1 MSDEVKLPGSL
12 KTDARIDSWLSIDA
26 GGTVT
31 IKTGKVEY
39 GQGVMTAVAQVGADE
54 LDVALSRIRVRMAD
68 TGLTVDEKLTAG
80 SGSVEESGTSIRYAA
95 AAARAILLDRA
106 AAALDVPRDT
116 LSVEDGT
123 VRSAAANRQVTY
135 WELMAGKTFNADV
148 TTDTRPK
155 APKDYR
161 IVGSAAPRLDIP
173 AKVFGAPAFLQDM
186 APEGLLHGRVLRPP
200 SYGATLTA
208 IDLAPARAVPG
219 VIEVLRDGIFLGI
232 IADSEAAAVKARDV
246 LAQSCRWD
254 EVAQYPDEDNL
265 YDWMIS
271 QECEDTLVE
280 GGIPVA
286 KPIPDIETPAE
297 AAHTVESIY
306 ARPFQSHAS
315 IGPSAGMARWDGDHL
330 TVWAH
335 SQGIYPL
342 RAALSCAF
350 DMAKEK
356 IRCIHAENAGVYGH
370 NGADDAAMDAAMLA
384 RAVPGRTVRVQ
395 WMRDDEFKW
404 EPYGSG
410 MVMAVQGSIDAA
422 GNVIDWNFDV
432 WSNAH
437 AGRPRAKKETAGFI
451 ACWHRADATPPPK
464 PADNDGK
471 DGGAHR
477 GARPY
482 YDFPKTRIAK
492 HFVKPHPFR
501 VSSLRALGTFGN
513 IFATESMLDELAHEA
528 GLDLIEFRLRHLKDA
543 RARAVLE
550 KVAEMA
556 NWNPASWGKGPG
568 DKKVGQGI
576 AFNRYKNSKCYA
588 AVVFNVD
595 VDEATG
601 VIRTPRAF
609 IAADAGLSINPDGVA
624 NQLEGGLI
632 QAASWTLKEAVR
644 FDPVRIASVDWE
656 SYPIL
661 TFREVP
667 EIETFVF
674 QKTGEKAM
682 GVGEAT
688 QGPTPAAIANGVFTA
703 TGVRLREIPFT
714 PERVKRMM
722 AEAKAAR

>member
-1 MSDEVKLPGSL
+1 MSEEVKLPGSL
-12 KTDARIDSWLSIDA
+12 KTDARIDSWLALDA
-26 GGTVT
+26 AGIVN
-31 IKTGKVEY
+31 IFTGKVEY
-39 GQGVMTAVAQVGADE
+39 GQGVMTAVAQVGAEE
-54 LDVALSRIRVRMAD
+54 LDVALERIRVKMAD
-68 TGLTVDEKLTAG
+68 TGATVDEKLTAG
-80 SGSVEESGTSIRYAA
+80 SGSIEESGAAIRFAA
-95 AAARAILLDRA
+95 AAARAILMDKA

-116 LSVEDGT
+116 LIVEDGT
-123 VRSAAANRQVTY
+123 VKSPATNRQVTY
-135 WELMAGKTFNADV
+135 WDLMGGQKFGAEVTPATKPKSPAD
-148 TTDTRPK
+148 
-155 APKDYR
+155 YH
-161 IVGSAAPRLDIP
+161 IVGRPAPRLDIP
-173 AKVFGAPAFLQDM
+173 AKVFGVRAFIQDM
-186 APEGLLHGRVLRPP
+186 EVAGLLHGRVVFPP
-200 SYGATLTA
+200 SYGAKLKSA
-208 IDLAPARAVPG
+208 DLDAARKVAG
-219 VIEVLRDGIFLGI
+219 VVEVVRDGSFLGI
-232 IADSEAAAVKARDV
+232 VAESEAAAVKARDV
-246 LAQSCRWD
+246 LAAACQW
-254 EVAQYPDEDNL
+254 EEAAQYPDEDNL
-265 YDWMIS
+265 YDWMMS
-271 QECEDTLVE
+271 QECEDTVVE
-280 GGIPVA
+280 GGIPVD
-286 KPIPDIETPAE
+286 KPIPEIVTPAD
-297 AAHTVESIY
+297 AAHTVEAIY

-315 IGPSAGMARWDGDHL
+315 IGPSAGMAQWDGDRL

-350 DMAKEK
+350 DWPKEK

-384 RAVPGRTVRVQ
+384 RAVPGRPVRVQ

-410 MVMAVQGSIDAA
+410 MVMALQASVNKSGDI
-422 GNVIDWNFDV
+422 IDWNFDV

-451 ACWHRADATPPPK
+451 ACWHRENATPA
-464 PADNDGK
+464 PAPVDNNGK

-482 YDFPKTRIAK
+482 YDFPRTRIAK

-528 GLDLIEFRLRHLKDA
+528 GLDLVEFRLRHLKDA
-543 RARAVLE
+543 RARAVVE
-550 KVAEMA
+550 KVAAMA
-556 NWNPASWGKGPG
+556 GWDPKKWGKG
-568 DKKVGQGI
+568 KGQGI

-588 AVVFNVD
+588 AVVFNVE

-601 VIRTPRAF
+601 VIRTPKAF

-632 QAASWTLKEAVR
+632 QAASWTMKEAVR
-644 FDPVRIASVDWE
+644 FDPVRITSVDWE
-656 SYPIL
+656 TYPIL

-674 QKTGEKAM
+674 QRETEKAM

-688 QGPTPAAIANGVFTA
+688 QGPTPAAIANGVFAA

>member
-1 MSDEVKLPGSL
+1 VAEEIKLPGSL
-12 KTDARIDSWLSIDA
+12 KTDARIDSWISIEA
-26 GGTVT
+26 GGTVS
-31 IKTGKVEY
+31 ILTGKVEY
-39 GQGVMTAVAQVGADE
+39 GQGVMTAVAQVGAEE
-54 LDVALSRIRVRMAD
+54 LDVALARIRVKMAD
-68 TGLTVDEKLTAG
+68 TGVTVDEKLTAG
-80 SGSVEESGTSIRYAA
+80 SGSIEESGAAIRYAA
-95 AAARAILLDRA
+95 AAARAILMDKA
-106 AAALDVPRDT
+106 AAALAVPRDT
-116 LSVEDGT
+116 LVVEDGT
-123 VRSAAANRQVTY
+123 VKSPATNRQVTY
-135 WELMAGKTFNADV
+135 WDLMGGRTFDAEVTAD
-148 TTDTRPK
+148 TKPK
-155 APKDYR
+155 SPGDYR
-161 IVGSAAPRLDIP
+161 IVGHAAPRLDIP
-173 AKVFGAPAFLQDM
+173 AKVFGEPAFIQDM
-186 APEGLLHGRVLRPP
+186 AVTGLLHGRVVRPP
-200 SYGATLTA
+200 SYEAKLRSADLDAARKIAGVVEVVRDGAFL
-208 IDLAPARAVPG
+208 G
-219 VIEVLRDGIFLGI
+219 VIAE
-232 IADSEAAAVKARDV
+232 SEAAAVKARAA
-246 LAQSCRWD
+246 LAAACRWE
-254 EVAQYPDEDNL
+254 EVAKYPNEDSL
-265 YDWMIS
+265 YDWMTS
-271 QECEDTLVE
+271 QECEDRLVE
-280 GGIPVA
+280 GGIPVD
-286 KPIPDIETPAE
+286 KPIPDIVTPSG
-297 AAHTVESIY
+297 AAHTVEAIY

-315 IGPSAGMARWDGDHL
+315 IGPSAGMARWDGDEL

-342 RAALSCAF
+342 RAALACAF
-350 DMAKEK
+350 DCPKEK
-356 IRCIHAENAGVYGH
+356 IRCVHAENAGVYGH

-410 MVMAVQGSIDAA
+410 MVMAAQASLDAA
-422 GNVIDWNFDV
+422 GNIIDWNFDV

-451 ACWHRADATPPPK
+451 ACWHRENMTPPPR

-513 IFATESMLDELAHEA
+513 IFAVESMMDELAIEA
-528 GLDLIEFRLRHLKDA
+528 GLDLVEFRLRHLKDA

-550 KVAEMA
+550 KVAAMA
-556 NWNPASWGKGPG
+556 DWNPARWGNGK
-568 DKKVGQGI
+568 GQGI

-588 AVVFNVD
+588 AVVFNVE
-595 VDEATG
+595 VIEATG
-601 VIRTPRAF
+601 AIRTPKAF

-644 FDPVRIASVDWE
+644 FDPVRITSVDWE
-656 SYPIL
+656 TYPIL

-674 QKTGEKAM
+674 QRETEKAM

-688 QGPTPAAIANGVFTA
+688 QGPTPAAIANAVYA
-703 TGVRLREIPFT
+703 AIGVRLREIPFT
-714 PERVKRMM
+714 PERVRKMIS
-722 AEAKAAR
+722 EARAARR